1 VDQPR
6 TDHHRELVISR
17 ELASVP
23 SSMLTSRWP
32 FPSAPFASHFSFRSC
47 SRSGLSGLAL
57 LSRRAQIVFRE
68 WYARDYR
75 KVQCSRRLR
84 RCNRPM
90 LTLFDI
96 VSSVFSVSRS
106 PLGMRVRASERR
118 TLSSNAL
125 FCVRFF
131 FPLLIRQVL
140 RSVA

>member
-23 SSMLTSRWP
+23 SSVLTSRWP
-32 FPSAPFASHFSFRSC
+32 FPPAPFASHFSFRSC

-57 LSRRAQIVFRE
+57 LSRRTQIVFRE

-96 VSSVFSVSRS
+96 VSSVLSVPRS
-106 PLGMRVRASERR
+106 PRGMRVRASERR
-118 TLSSNAL
+118 SCRTLL
-125 FCVRFF
+125 RFF
-131 FPLLIRQVL
+131 FPLLIPQVL